1 MSAPHLPPPRD
12 ETPPRPRRDDDFEAP
27 ESESLRKLVRHV
39 IDEMPLRVV
48 VAIFIVGVMFF
59 HGMTNSLLKLAG
71 RELASFEQPVG
82 LIAGL
87 VGSTALTL
95 AILRVKYRREK

>member
-1 MSAPHLPPPRD
+1 MPAPHNPPPHD
-12 ETPPRPRRDDDFEAP
+12 ETPPRSRSDDDFEAP

-48 VAIFIVGVMFF
+48 AAIFLVGIMFF
-59 HGMTNSLLKLAG
+59 HGMTNSLLRLAG

-87 VGSTALTL
+87 VGATALTL
-95 AILRVKYRREK
+95 AILRVKYRRKK